1 MRRIRRPINFL
12 MWLMKARQFFFLIAF
27 SILILPAKA
36 QSILGSINIKE
47 EYEIQ
52 SIEKGDSVLLIINRT
67 IGYYN
72 NKQTIESDL
81 YWITGSEIGQ
91 LSTIRRSTDGNLIGL
106 DNYKNG
112 NLLVYFSESSKKK
125 GALKVYKSEAS
136 KFSTEP
142 ISIPIVGQVLSS
154 YQDTCLNLVLLEKKT
169 STLKILQIRE
179 AAIIGEK
186 TIKIPFK
193 LDSYKDSEI
202 GFIDPSGHIRMDQ
215 SFAKVKFFKN
225 ENTISLVLDEPML
238 AFEEAFNPPFKTS
251 LFSYTLDTDKT
262 DIKLFFEFTKGIFR
276 SFLVDQFL
284 FKVINSREGDHLI
297 VFDITSQKQLIDQLI
312 LPKESKETTEGFYR
326 NGRNFKIQKDLL
338 KELPVIIGYS
348 DQWSP
353 VIMVEKQ
360 MNDYVI
366 SVGNFSNNKGVVT
379 AFSSINPMVGLLV
392 SVVGTAIKQS
402 RENPAM
408 STYTYLIGSP
418 TKGFSHKVDLD
429 YYKKKIDEFEV
440 SATKEFKFKGYI
452 SSKNWSAG
460 LYMFEDSNQL
470 SIVKFQR

>member
-1 MRRIRRPINFL
+1 M
-12 MWLMKARQFFFLIAF
+12 
-27 SILILPAKA
+27 
-36 QSILGSINIKE
+36 
-47 EYEIQ
+47 
-52 SIEKGDSVLLIINRT
+52 
-67 IGYYN
+67 
-72 NKQTIESDL
+72 
-81 YWITGSEIGQ
+81 
-91 LSTIRRSTDGNLIGL
+91 
-106 DNYKNG
+106 
-112 NLLVYFSESSKKK
+112 YFSESSKKK

-238 AFEEAFNPPFKTS
+238 AYEEAFNPPFKTS
-251 LFSYTLDTDKT
+251 LFSYNLDTDKT

-338 KELPVIIGYS
+338 KELSVIIGYS

-353 VIMVEKQ
+353 VIMVEK
-360 MNDYVI
+360 
-366 SVGNFSNNKGVVT
+366 
-379 AFSSINPMVGLLV
+379 
-392 SVVGTAIKQS
+392 
-402 RENPAM
+402 
-408 STYTYLIGSP
+408 
-418 TKGFSHKVDLD
+418 
-429 YYKKKIDEFEV
+429 
-440 SATKEFKFKGYI
+440 
-452 SSKNWSAG
+452 
-460 LYMFEDSNQL
+460 
-470 SIVKFQR
+470 